1 MKKLLTLSTII
12 FLAMSFTT
20 FTNKTLHDFKCKT
33 LDDKEFS
40 FSSLKGK
47 KIMIVNTASECGY
60 TPQYK
65 DLQALYEK
73 YKNSNFVIIGFPCN
87 DFGGQEPG
95 SAGEIQSFCSKNYGV
110 TFPLMEKV
118 VVKGDN
124 KCEIYKWLTS
134 KTENGVEDSKVN
146 WNFNKYLIDEKGN
159 YVKHLGSGV
168 NPLDKEVTEWIEKK

>member
-146 WNFNKYLIDEKGN
+146 WNFNKYLIDEKRETTLN
-159 YVKHLGSGV
+159 
-168 NPLDKEVTEWIEKK
+168 I

>member
-1 MKKLLTLSTII
+1 MKKIITLSTII
-12 FLAMSFTT
+12 LAMSFTT
-20 FTNKTLHDFKCKT
+20 FTNKSLHDFKCKT
-33 LDDKEFS
+33 LDDKDFS
-40 FSSLKGK
+40 FSTLKGK

-73 YKNSNFVIIGFPCN
+73 YKDKNFTIIGFPCN

-134 KTENGVEDSKVN
+134 KAENGVEDSKVN
-146 WNFNKYLIDEKGN
+146 WNFNKYLIDENGK

-168 NPLDKEVTEWIEKK
+168 NPLDKEVIEWIEKK

>member
-1 MKKLLTLSTII
+1 
-12 FLAMSFTT
+12 MSFSLV
-20 FTNKTLHDFKCKT
+20 NLKTMHDFKCKT

-40 FSSLKGK
+40 FASLKGK

-118 VVKGDN
+118 VVKGDS

-134 KTENGVEDSKVN
+134 KVENGVEDSKVN

-168 NPLDKEVTEWIEKK
+168 NPLDKEVTEWIESK

>member
-1 MKKLLTLSTII
+1 MKTII
-12 FLAMSFTT
+12 ILSAIICTMSFSLV
-20 FTNKTLHDFKCKT
+20 NLKTMHDFKCKT

-40 FSSLKGK
+40 FASLKGK

-73 YKNSNFVIIGFPCN
+73 YKNSNFIIIGFPCN

-134 KTENGVEDSKVN
+134 KAENGVEDSKVN
-146 WNFNKYLIDEKGN
+146 WNFNKYLIDTNGN

-168 NPLDKEVTEWIEKK
+168 NPLDKEVTEWIEAK

>member
-1 MKKLLTLSTII
+1 MKKIITLSTII
-12 FLAMSFTT
+12 LAMSFTT

-33 LDDKEFS
+33 IEDKDFS
-40 FSSLKGK
+40 FATLKGK

-65 DLQALYEK
+65 DLQALFEK
-73 YKNSNFVIIGFPCN
+73 YKSKNFVIIGFPCN

-95 SAGEIQSFCSKNYGV
+95 SAGEIQSFCSTNYGV

-134 KTENGVEDSKVN
+134 KAENGVEDSKVN
-146 WNFNKYLIDEKGN
+146 WNFNKYLIDENGN
-159 YVKHLGSGV
+159 YVKHLGSAV
-168 NPLDKEVTEWIEKK
+168 NPLDKEITEWIEKN